1 MEVGRMAVEEPDA
14 QFLRLASGLREATM
28 GAPAPIAQSRRT
40 AVGFRGKARLYH
52 YPPKDGGRFATPLV
66 LFPYLGISRPYI
78 FDLRPGESFAEFLTE
93 QGISFYLCDWGAFG
107 PEDRDLG
114 LDDVIS
120 DMIPSL
126 IHQVIKHSGASSVT
140 AFGYCMG
147 VPLTASAIAADPSL
161 PVRNFLTMVGPI
173 DFGVG
178 DFPMMTGED
187 QFDVDAIVETFDM
200 MPAEFIR
207 SGFKM
212 MNPVGDAQ
220 QAQNLISNAS
230 KPEWLVGYKAM
241 NRWSSEWMPLP
252 KQFFRQWVRHFYQ
265 RNELLKGEFRV
276 CGEHVSLRDITIPL
290 FSVAATN
297 DDIVPSASARA
308 LVDSVGS
315 TDKTF
320 LELQGGHISVIAGR
334 RARQEAWPAVI
345 NWLQDHDGP

>member
-1 MEVGRMAVEEPDA
+1 MADDEQDSE
-14 QFLRLASGLREATM
+14 FLRLAQGLREATF
-28 GAPAPIAQSRRT
+28 GAPAPIGQSRRR

-52 YPPKDGGRFATPLV
+52 YAPRNGGRLATPLV
-66 LFPYLGISRPYI
+66 LFPYLGISRPHI
-78 FDLRPGESFAEFLTE
+78 FDLRPGESFAEFLSD

-107 PEDRDLG
+107 PEDRDMG
-114 LDDVIS
+114 LDDVIA

-126 IHQVIKHSGASSVT
+126 IQQALRHSGADAVT

-147 VPLTASAIAADPSL
+147 VPMTAAALAADPSL
-161 PVRNFLTMVGPI
+161 PVRNLLTMVGPI
-173 DFGVG
+173 DFSVG

-187 QFDVDAIVETFDM
+187 HFDVDAVVETFDM

-212 MNPVGDAQ
+212 MNPTGDAQ
-220 QAQNLISNAS
+220 QASNLLQNAS
-230 KPEWLVGYKAM
+230 NPEWLVGYKAM

-265 RNELLKGEFRV
+265 GNELVKGEFRV
-276 CGEHVSLRDITIPL
+276 CGERVNLRDITVPVFCI
-290 FSVAATN
+290 AATG
-297 DDIVPSASARA
+297 DDIVPAGSARA

-334 RARQEAWPAVI
+334 RARQQVWPQLVS
-345 NWLQDHDGP
+345 WLQDHDG